1 MPLPFDTTQIDQV
14 QFNYPGVPVFGI
26 PKYDSVTPAEELAI
40 IPILKATAADLDQQS
55 MVKCQQALATVA
67 LKRLYPDQSETDT
80 GALPLALVKDLAD
93 FLLSER
99 RGWEPVEEDE
109 DAEKKLIGT
118 ATSPKSAPS
127 SPNSTGDSA
136 PDGPTA
142 SAGKASAKSRSR
154 KSETPA

>member
-1 MPLPFDTTQIDQV
+1 MPLPFDTTQIDTV
-14 QFNYPGVPVFGI
+14 GFNHPGITPFGL

-55 MVKCQQALATVA
+55 MIRCQQALATVA
-67 LKRLYPDQSETDT
+67 LKRLWPDQSETDT

-118 ATSPKSAPS
+118 ATSPKSEPS
-127 SPNSTGDSA
+127 SANSTGDSV
-136 PDGPTA
+136 PDGPTD
-142 SAGKASAKSRSR
+142 SAVNGSAKSPSP
-154 KSETPA
+154 KSAKHR

>member
-1 MPLPFDTTQIDQV
+1 MPLPFDVSQIDTV
-14 QFNYPGVPVFGI
+14 ELHHPGIVPFGL

-55 MVKCQQALATVA
+55 MIKCQQALATVA

-109 DAEKKLIGT
+109 EAEKKSTGT
-118 ATSPKSAPS
+118 PTNPKSPPS
-127 SPNSTGDSA
+127 SLNSTGDSL
-136 PDGPTA
+136 PDGPTD
-142 SAGKASAKSRSR
+142 SAATDSGKSPSR
-154 KSETPA
+154 KSERHR